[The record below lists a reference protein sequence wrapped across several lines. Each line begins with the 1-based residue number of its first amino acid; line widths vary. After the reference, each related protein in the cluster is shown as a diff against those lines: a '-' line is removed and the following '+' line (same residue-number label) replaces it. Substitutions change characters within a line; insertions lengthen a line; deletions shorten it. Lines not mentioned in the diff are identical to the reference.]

1 MAKNRSKRPATR
13 HGRKVGQST
22 YRIYQG
28 KEVKPVMYSVQKQNT
43 TGRRKMIAGAI
54 DGEIVRYADGRPI
67 PYKQIPNERQR

>member
-1 MAKNRSKRPATR
+1 MARKTRRAPAQSS
-13 HGRKVGQST
+13 RKIDKST

-28 KEVKPVMYSVQKQNT
+28 KEVRPTMYSYQKQNT
-43 TGRRKMIAGAI
+43 TGRRNKIAGVM